1 MSQLRDHPRRF
12 DLANELH
19 ARPFPEVDGPGF
31 AVFLA
36 IKPDEDRTSGDDGA
50 GRAHLIDLLDR
61 HGAAHP
67 NPGATH
73 YFGRIGKHRLKWEQH
88 TEFQTYTIFGDTL
101 PDRPFDAALF
111 DVLPPDWRAGLP
123 GVRVTSALFQ
133 IELCEDAEAIQNK
146 TDDWLVRES
155 LFASLVV
162 DESAVVAG
170 DFRIDPAGH
179 LRFAV
184 LAAPDTGS
192 RRLGRIVQRLCEI
205 EMYKSMAMLG
215 FTRTREIRPRL
226 DTIDSALTRLVAGMS
241 QTETAAEDTLKTL
254 LGLSAELER
263 EIADSSYRFGATA
276 AYEAIVLQ
284 RVEVLRE
291 VRFHGR
297 QTLGEFMARRFDP
310 AMRTVKSTRLR
321 LDNLAGAASR
331 VSELLRTRVD
341 VERSAQNQKLL
352 ESMDR
357 RADQQLRLQ
366 RTVEG
371 LSVVAVSYYAVN
383 LLGYLAYPYAG
394 ALGLSKGTT
403 LAILTPLVLGAVWIM
418 LRRLRRGFEG

>member
-1 MSQLRDHPRRF
+1 MLQDHPRRL
-12 DLANELH
+12 DLAHELH
-19 ARPFPEVDGPGF
+19 ARPFPEVQGPGF

-36 IKPDEDRTSGDDGA
+36 IKNADDTTGA
-50 GRAHLIDLLDR
+50 DPSTARAHLIELLDH

-73 YFGRIGKHRLKWEQH
+73 YFGDIGKHRLKWEQH
-88 TEFQTYTIFGDTL
+88 TEFQTYTVFGDSL
-101 PDRPFDAALF
+101 PARPFDPALF

-133 IELCEDAEAIQNK
+133 IEYCEDAEQIQQK

-155 LFASLVV
+155 LFASQVL
-162 DESAVVAG
+162 DDSAVVAG

-179 LRFAV
+179 MRFAV
-184 LAAPDTGS
+184 LASPDTGS

-226 DTIDSALTRLVAGMS
+226 DEIDTALTRLVAGMS
-241 QTETAAEDTLKTL
+241 QSEIAAEDTLKTL

-263 EIADSSYRFGATA
+263 QIADSIYRFGATA

-284 RVEVLRE
+284 RVDVLRE

-321 LDNLAGAASR
+321 LDNLASAASR
-331 VSELLRTRVD
+331 VSDLLRTRVD
-341 VERSAQNQKLL
+341 VERSAQNQRLL

-403 LAILTPLVLGAVWIM
+403 LAILTPLVLGGVW
-418 LRRLRRGFEG
+418 LLLKRLRRGSDG